1 MTDLAARLRIGRT
14 IAANGAKLAARYFA
28 ERDTLLNDS
37 KLAPLDLVTEADR
50 AVENLLKAELTEAF
64 PDDGFW
70 GEETGGD
77 PSRSLWVAD
86 PIDGTSNFVAGLP
99 LWGTSLAYVE
109 DEEDLA
115 PGALNRTV
123 KVVAVDALA
132 DVAPRIAPYKAFLQT
147 VGIAAA
153 PEELFR
159 LAEILGQAGVTRI
172 SALGQMTA
180 PEAGWHHDGRFNLLD
195 LVTLT
200 EIESSAEAAA
210 ESFAPYVD

>member
-1 MTDLAARLRIGRT
+1 MGDAA
-14 IAANGAKLAARYFA
+14 GAW
-28 ERDTLLNDS
+28 S
-37 KLAPLDLVTEADR
+37 VTY
-50 AVENLLKAELTEAF
+50 VEN
-64 PDDGFW
+64 
-70 GEETGGD
+70 
-77 PSRSLWVAD
+77 
-86 PIDGTSNFVAGLP
+86 
-99 LWGTSLAYVE
+99 
-109 DEEDLA
+109 EEDFS
-115 PGALNRTV
+115 PSGLNRAIQI
-123 KVVAVDALA
+123 VAVHALA
-132 DVAPRIAPYKAFLQT
+132 EVAPRIAPYKAFLQT